1 MSQYFSYRAMDAHG
15 RIIRGHVDANNEND
29 LEARLERMGL
39 DLISYQHKKRLSH
52 TKGRVTRMELITF
65 CFHLEQLTRSG
76 IPIMSGLMDLRDSLP
91 QSAFRDVIS
100 NLIDNI
106 EGGEQLSEAMLHF
119 PETFDKVFVSLIYAG
134 ETSGELSRVFKH
146 LTETLKWQDEMIA
159 RTRKMLMYPAFVAV
173 VVLSVFFFL
182 MIYLV
187 PQLVSFIENMGGE
200 LPTHTKILLATSDI
214 VINYWHFILIV
225 PIFSG
230 IVLMSAIKVSPR
242 LAFEVDCFKLK
253 LWVIGPILEKIILA
267 RFANF
272 FALLYGSGVSVL
284 DSLDICKNIMGNRLL
299 ENALQDV
306 RDSIADGV
314 SIGESFEQVK
324 LFPPLVLR
332 MVRVGE
338 STGELDSAL
347 ANVSYF
353 YDRDV
358 KESIDRMQAL
368 IEPTLTVIMGALL
381 AWIMLSV
388 LGPIY
393 DKISNFAGPGNQRG
407 L

>member
-1 MSQYFSYRAMDAHG
+1 MSHHFSYRAMDAHG
-15 RIIRGHVDANNEND
+15 RIIQGHVDANNEND
-29 LEARLERMGL
+29 LEARLDRMGL
-39 DLISYQHKKRLSH
+39 DLISYQRKKERTF

-76 IPIMSGLMDLRDSLP
+76 VSIMAGLMDLRDSLP

-100 NLIDNI
+100 NLIENI
-106 EGGEQLSEAMLHF
+106 EGGEQLSEAMQHF
-119 PETFDKVFVSLIYAG
+119 PETFDKVFVSLIAAG
-134 ETSGELSRVFKH
+134 ETSGELSKVFKH

-159 RTRKMLMYPAFVAV
+159 RTRKMLMYPAFVGV
-173 VVLSVFFFL
+173 VILGVFFFL
-182 MIYLV
+182 MVYLV
-187 PQLVSFIENMGGE
+187 PQLVSFIKNMGGE
-200 LPTHTKILLATSDI
+200 LPTHTKVLLATSDF
-214 VINYWHFILIV
+214 VVNYWHFLLIT
-225 PIFSG
+225 PIFSALG
-230 IVLMSAIKVSPR
+230 FMWMIRVSPR
-242 LAFEVDCFKLK
+242 FAFAVDRFKLK
-253 LWVIGPILEKIILA
+253 IWVIGPILEKIILA
-267 RFANF
+267 RFSNF

-299 ENALQDV
+299 ENALQQV

-314 SIGESFEQVK
+314 GIGESFERVK

-332 MVRVGE
+332 MVRIGE
-338 STGELDSAL
+338 STGELDAAL

-358 KESIDRMQAL
+358 KESIEKMQAL

-393 DKISNFAGPGNQRG
+393 DKISDFAGPSSQRG